1 MSDWWQTGVLI
12 VLLLLVGYVV
22 VTTWFDSSINSRG
35 TTRNRG
41 ISGERG
47 DEYRDRNAL

>member
-1 MSDWWQTGVLI
+1 MDIAIGAFVIAAFAYILWSTVSKKAPMS
-12 VLLLLVGYVV
+12 
-22 VTTWFDSSINSRG
+22 NG

-47 DEYRDRNAL
+47 DEYRDRSAL